1 MRRLLKLFIL
11 PALLL
16 GAFLNVTQA
25 ETLAVPEKA
34 DAGVQTF
41 SIDLPGRGMSMVD
54 VEKRFGPPGKKEDEV
69 GDPPITRWLYENFVV
84 YFEYQFVIHAVA
96 TQTAP

>member
-16 GAFLNVTQA
+16 GASLNAAQA
-25 ETLAVPEKA
+25 ETLTMPEKA
-34 DAGVQTF
+34 DAGVETF

-96 TQTAP
+96 TQSAP